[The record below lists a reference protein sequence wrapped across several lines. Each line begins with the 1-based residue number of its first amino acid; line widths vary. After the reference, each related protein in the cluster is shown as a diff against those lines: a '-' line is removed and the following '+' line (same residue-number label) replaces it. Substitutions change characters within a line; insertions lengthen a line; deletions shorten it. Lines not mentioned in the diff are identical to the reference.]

1 MTLIT
6 MKAQLLFLFFLKL
19 QLNKNLLEL
28 KKKID
33 VNTQRNTKL
42 IKTK

>member
-1 MTLIT
+1 
-6 MKAQLLFLFFLKL
+6 MKAQLLFLFLKL

-33 VNTQRNTKL
+33 VNTQHNTKL
-42 IKTK
+42 TKTK